1 MLFCLGNVT
10 YLLPVTHSII
20 IIISTYSTL
29 LFKFK
34 FGLLSNIQ
42 QMISLVPRL
51 LPCRGGA
58 WVEAKMIMLPVLIVG
73 VGEVAFVEGIPQ
85 GFYLLKPL

>member
-1 MLFCLGNVT
+1 MVFCLGNVT
-10 YLLPVTHSII
+10 YLLAVTLSII

-42 QMISLVPRL
+42 QMISLLLRL

-58 WVEAKMIMLPVLIVG
+58 WVEATNDHVTSFKCG
-73 VGEVAFVEGIPQ
+73 GGGSGFREGIPQ

>member
-1 MLFCLGNVT
+1 MVFCLGNVT
-10 YLLPVTHSII
+10 YLLAVTLSII
-20 IIISTYSTL
+20 IIISTYSIL

-42 QMISLVPRL
+42 QMI
-51 LPCRGGA
+51 
-58 WVEAKMIMLPVLIVG
+58 MLPVLSVG